1 MNESTRDRIL
11 ETIAHMRSASVAE
24 LSQQMHT
31 TVANIRYHLDSLL
44 ADQAIEAIPPAAD
57 RAHPGRPAKRYRLS
71 AKVKPSD
78 LSELSSDLL
87 SILIDPAQAAE
98 ERSAALAKIARM
110 RIGGAITTGAPAQRL
125 NQAVDFLNRHAY
137 QARWEARRG
146 GPEVRLGNCPYAV
159 LLSEHPELCQIDRLM
174 LQELLGARVA
184 VQDCYQSG
192 KGLPAV
198 CIFGCQF
205 THS

>member
-11 ETIAHMRSASVAE
+11 ETIAQMHSASVAE
-24 LSQQMHT
+24 LGQQLHT
-31 TVANIRYHLDSLL
+31 TVANIRYHLGSLL
-44 ADQAIEAIPPAAD
+44 ADQVIEVIPPIAD
-57 RAHPGRPAKRYRLS
+57 RAHPGRPAKRFRLS
-71 AKVKPSD
+71 ASVKPSD

-87 SILIDPAQAAE
+87 SLLIDPAQTAE
-98 ERSAALAKIARM
+98 ERSAALVKIASI
-110 RIGGAITTGAPAQRL
+110 RIGGATTQGAPAQRL

-159 LLSEHPELCQIDRLM
+159 LLPEHPEMCQIDRLM
-174 LQELLGARVA
+174 LQGLLGARVA
-184 VQDCYQSG
+184 IQDCYQSG

-198 CIFGCQF
+198 CIFECQF
-205 THS
+205 SHS